1 MHFGSPESASLGW
14 KAHNNISLTEDQ
26 ASTLIKLF
34 DTLDDNEDV
43 QSVFANFEI
52 SDDIMSKLVV

>member
-1 MHFGSPESASLGW
+1 ME
-14 KAHNNISLTEDQ
+14 AHNNISLTEDQ